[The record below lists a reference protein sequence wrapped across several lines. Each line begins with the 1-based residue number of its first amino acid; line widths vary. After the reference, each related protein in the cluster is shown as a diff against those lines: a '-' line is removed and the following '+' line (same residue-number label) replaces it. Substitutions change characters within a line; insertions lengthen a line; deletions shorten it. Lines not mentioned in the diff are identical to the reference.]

1 MDLGSSPG
9 RKEFLKVAAGAAE
22 PKIGTVLELLP
33 SEKCRVELENR
44 QRIIA
49 HLGAATKINFVR
61 LRPGD
66 QVAVVVAER
75 DQTRG
80 RIVKLLDAQATG
92 RARGVL

>member
-1 MDLGSSPG
+1 MGIDEAVGGGPEVL
-9 RKEFLKVAAGAAE
+9 
-22 PKIGTVLELLP
+22 GTVVELLP
-33 SEKCRVELENR
+33 SNKCRVELEDR
-44 QRIIA
+44 RRIIA

-75 DQTRG
+75 DRTRG

>member
-1 MDLGSSPG
+1 M
-9 RKEFLKVAAGAAE
+9 
-22 PKIGTVLELLP
+22 IGTIVELLP
-33 SEKCRVELENR
+33 SRKCRVELENR
-44 QRIIA
+44 RRVIA

-66 QVAVVVAER
+66 QVAVKLAER

-92 RARGVL
+92 RDRGVL

>member
-1 MDLGSSPG
+1 MSGP
-9 RKEFLKVAAGAAE
+9 V
-22 PKIGTVLELLP
+22 IGTIVELLP
-33 SEKCRVELENR
+33 SQKCRVELENR
-44 QRIIA
+44 RRVIA

-66 QVAVVVAER
+66 QVAVKLAER

-92 RARGVL
+92 RDRGVL

>member
-1 MDLGSSPG
+1 MGFDETVSG
-9 RKEFLKVAAGAAE
+9 E
-22 PKIGTVLELLP
+22 PVLGTVVELLP
-33 SEKCRVELENR
+33 SRKCRVELENR
-44 QRIIA
+44 KRVIA

-92 RARGVL
+92 RDRGVL